1 MGAVATPRIQSV
13 DRAFS
18 LLSQLALN
26 GGCQS
31 LPSMAAECGLSVAT
45 AHRLLATLETLGVIV
60 HTAPGEYRLGMG
72 LVDLARTAAPDKLLA
87 AAAEPALRRII
98 QTLGHTAHV
107 GMLDDDYMVTYIA
120 KMARKSHR
128 MPTQIGSQLEAYC
141 SGLGKV
147 LLSALPCPER
157 SAYIAEGPFVPL
169 TVNTITEAAHL
180 ARELEQVRRQGY
192 AIDDCEIFD
201 DLRCVAVPITGRNGK
216 VVAALSTSAPASV
229 FAPADLPDIARALAE
244 RAREISLKLYPAAST
259 ARRAH

>member
-1 MGAVATPRIQSV
+1 MATPRIQSV

-18 LLSQLALN
+18 LLSRLAFN

-60 HTAPGEYRLGMG
+60 HTGPGEYRIGMG
-72 LVDLARTAAPDKLLA
+72 LVELARGAAPDKLLA

-128 MPTQIGSQLEAYC
+128 MPTRIGSQLEAYC

-147 LLSALPCPER
+147 LLSALPRQQR
-157 SAYIAEGPFVPL
+157 SDYIAEGPFVPL
-169 TVNTITEAAHL
+169 TRNTITEAAQL
-180 ARELEQVRRQGY
+180 DRELELVRQQGY
-192 AIDDCEIFD
+192 AVDDCEIFD
-201 DLRCVAVPITGRNGK
+201 DLRCVAVPIAGRDGS
-216 VVAALSTSAPASV
+216 VVAALSTSAPASI
-229 FAPADLPDIARALAE
+229 FAHTDLPDIARALSGFAD
-244 RAREISLKLYPAAST
+244 EISQKLYPAAPAS
-259 ARRAH
+259 RRAH